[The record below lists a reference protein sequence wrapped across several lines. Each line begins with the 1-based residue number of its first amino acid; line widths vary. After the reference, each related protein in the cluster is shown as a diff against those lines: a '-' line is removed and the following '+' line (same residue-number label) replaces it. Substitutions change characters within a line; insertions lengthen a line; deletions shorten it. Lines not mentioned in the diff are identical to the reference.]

1 MLEFIIIFCVVA
13 SIVWI
18 VSKVRAHDRAL
29 ENAALDQAWRIVLM
43 TRIMRPGGPMKSASM
58 KTKRGCVSRPKACSS

>member
-18 VSKVRAHDRAL
+18 VWKVRAHDRAL
-29 ENAALDQAWRIVLM
+29 ENAALNQAWRIVLDDPHYAA
-43 TRIMRPGGPMKSASM
+43 RRSYEERKHEDEARLRKQAEGP
-58 KTKRGCVSRPKACSS
+58 